1 MPQPLSLRSL
11 SLCLAGRRWR
21 IHAADS
27 GAVHVV
33 AGLAEAMALPEPSP
47 HHQEPDGIEERRL
60 YVWTNQATGDFADDF
75 ADGFAAGPLCC
86 FLPPP
91 IHNDI
96 LVLSMSYI
104 GLAIARAELARG
116 GLLLHGALA
125 AAPAHLPGGVLLAG
139 GGGVGK
145 STASRRLPPPWQSL
159 SDDSSLVV
167 CDERGGYLA
176 HPWPTWSR
184 LYDAQDGGPGAG
196 GRWEVQR
203 GLPLRAIFFLSQA
216 NEEQVETLAPTV
228 AAAYLLESVRQVSA
242 VLTRNLRPA
251 EAQPLFA
258 AQLAA
263 AEQLVRTVPVYTL
276 RLSLTGSFWQEIE
289 HVLAAG
295 CPSCLPGPA
304 PDLSTGH
311 GDVRNNDRPPLF
323 GPGILPVRFSGT
335 SMVPTLCP
343 PDILEVVPCAGQPVS
358 RGDVIF
364 FTPPT
369 GGEKL
374 VHRVTT
380 ITVEG
385 LRTRGD
391 NGCPTDPFLVPP
403 AAVIG
408 RVVRAWRNGKPRP
421 IAGGARGLWTGWS
434 AGWRSRTNRLVSTL
448 LRGLYRR
455 LAAEGGRHHLL
466 PATFQPRVFA
476 FGQRRLPPVLKL
488 LVNGRSVGRY
498 DAWLQRWQIDRPWRL
513 LIDPATLPVPL
524 APETDPW
531 MGNPRPSVST
541 EETFAAA
548 PTEQN

>member
-27 GAVHVV
+27 GAVQVV
-33 AGLAEAMALPEPSP
+33 AGLAEAMALPEPFP
-47 HHQEPDGIEERRL
+47 PHQEPDGIEERRL
-60 YVWTNQATGDFADDF
+60 YVWTNQATGDFA
-75 ADGFAAGPLCC
+75 ADGFATGPLCC

-91 IHNDI
+91 VHNDA
-96 LVLSMSYI
+96 LVLSMAYI

-125 AAPAHLPGGVLLAG
+125 AAPAHPPGGVLLAG

-145 STASRRLPPPWQSL
+145 STASRRLPLPWQSL
-159 SDDSSLVV
+159 SDDCSLVV
-167 CDERGGYLA
+167 RDERGGYLA

-184 LYDAQDGGPGAG
+184 LFDAQDGGPGAG

-216 NEEQVETLAPTV
+216 NEERVDPLAPTV
-228 AAAYLLESVRQVSA
+228 AIAYLLESVRQVSA
-242 VLTRNLRPA
+242 VLTRNLPSA
-251 EAQPLFA
+251 EAQTLFA

-263 AEQLVRTVPVYTL
+263 AEQLVRTVPAYTL
-276 RLSLTGSFWQEIE
+276 RVSITGAFWQEIE
-289 HVLAAG
+289 NVLAAG
-295 CPSCLPGPA
+295 CPSWLPPPA
-304 PDLSTGH
+304 TALSTDH
-311 GDVRNNDRPPLF
+311 GDVRNNDRPSLF

-343 PDILEVVPCAGQPVS
+343 PDILEVVPYADQPVC

-364 FTPPT
+364 FTPPA

-374 VHRVTT
+374 VHRVTA
-380 ITVEG
+380 ITRGG

-391 NGCPTDPFLVPP
+391 NGCPTDPFLVLP

-408 RVVRAWRNGKPRP
+408 RVVRAWRDGKPRP
-421 IAGGARGLWTGWS
+421 IAGGPRGMWTGWA

-448 LRGLYRR
+448 FRGLYRR
-455 LAAEGGRHHLL
+455 LAAGGGRHHLL
-466 PATFQPRVFA
+466 PATLRPRVVA

-488 LVNGRSVGRY
+488 LVNGRNVGRY
-498 DAWLQRWQIDRPWRL
+498 DAWLQRWQVDRPWRL
-513 LIDPATLPVPL
+513 FIDPATLPVPPT
-524 APETDPW
+524 PETGPPV
-531 MGNPRPSVST
+531 GTPCPAVST
-541 EETFAAA
+541 EEAFAAA
-548 PTEQN
+548 PMERN